1 MKLIKW
7 RASRDSASHFFL
19 SATAASDSA
28 DYSADWGLSRT
39 LFSPSLTLN
48 TLSSTHSVVLS
59 LFSISPLQ
67 FPEPYGAIGKR
78 DKLVKRNA
86 GELDLDGGWE
96 RVRRK
101 KKTNIPPLCSISIG
115 PPPQSPSQ
123 RGAFHVY
130 VDPTFTQTTAAG
142 EFCLLRDRWDCKQ
155 GRSNET
161 SAPPHRRILSRKD
174 SSLFHG
180 S

>member
-59 LFSISPLQ
+59 LFSISLSNRSIWLG
-67 FPEPYGAIGKR
+67 ELERR

-101 KKTNIPPLCSISIG
+101 KKNKHPSTLFNLYRATTSIPLS
-115 PPPQSPSQ
+115 
-123 RGAFHVY
+123 
-130 VDPTFTQTTAAG
+130 
-142 EFCLLRDRWDCKQ
+142 K
-155 GRSNET
+155 
-161 SAPPHRRILSRKD
+161 RRIPRVRRPDFHTDDRCRGVLSPERQMR
-174 SSLFHG
+174 L
-180 S
+180 